1 MSYLPSFFKQYELA
15 RDAEERDV
23 KRAYAKALKKIDQE
37 NDPAGFQA
45 LRESYEHALQWL
57 QNKSMYARWEDV
69 EEETEEETEDEAE
82 AEVKDEV
89 ADNASNKS
97 IEIFAHEQPVTQES
111 DQPAS
116 LVPPPV
122 LAEQEAEPEASRL
135 LPEEGEPEPDTPDV
149 DAQPWPDA
157 EALARIKTAAQAN
170 APALPSPEIMARAVF
185 EQMRQQLLDTAGT
198 ANHAS
203 IALEAAIND
212 DRLIQVEARHLFE
225 CSMVSYLLAGW
236 HDGDGELFEAAL
248 RLFEW
253 DKDKQRLFSLDGRA
267 FILDRALTEL
277 AVYNEKSTKIKNKQL
292 ALILKARSDEFPGVD
307 YLEVN
312 LPQME
317 QMLNLFPNWL
327 SLVTKVG
334 NIRDWRKTY
343 NEMTQYRDV
352 SAASDDGQPKS
363 IGSVIGKP
371 PAPASNWL
379 MDNKAISFFLVF
391 AIIKLFSV
399 FGGALSTSNYTQYAP
414 QKPGYDHSKAA
425 GLSQHATDY
434 FLGRNGLQ
442 VNVDE
447 AIKLWTQASDKGDK
461 EASYQLGWLYFV
473 GNKVEKNATK
483 AHSWFSLAA
492 EQGKESAVVL
502 VGDDLLNGEGVAK
515 NPVEAFNW
523 YKKAADK
530 GSSIAQLK
538 LAALYEKGIGVK
550 ANKAEAVKMLT
561 LSAEQGQVGAES
573 TLGQLYWFGQFGLKK
588 DEDKAVLWLS
598 RAAQKGNGT
607 AQGLYG
613 RAYELGVG
621 GLNKQPST
629 AVEWYKKATK
639 NYNKQAKVWLQQ
651 LCDKEKLPACTS
663 AI

>member
-1 MSYLPSFFKQYELA
+1 MSYLPSFFKQYELT
-15 RDAEERDV
+15 RDADERDV

-57 QNKSMYARWEDV
+57 QNKSMYARWESV
-69 EEETEEETEDEAE
+69 EDEIEGE
-82 AEVKDEV
+82 AEVKDEA
-89 ADNASNKS
+89 ADTAAHENVK
-97 IEIFAHEQPVTQES
+97 IFTHEQPVTPVS
-111 DQPAS
+111 DQPVS
-116 LVPPPV
+116 SVPQPV
-122 LAEQEAEPEASRL
+122 LAEQEAEPATRL
-135 LPEEGEPEPDTPDV
+135 PPEVSEPEPDQPDT
-149 DAQPWPDA
+149 DIKPWPDA
-157 EALARIKTAAQAN
+157 EALARIKAAAQAN
-170 APALPSPEIMARAVF
+170 TPALPSPEAMAQAVF
-185 EQMRQQLLDTAGT
+185 EQMRQQLLDTAAT
-198 ANHAS
+198 ADHAS
-203 IALEAAIND
+203 VALEAALND
-212 DRLIQVEARHLFE
+212 ERLIQVEARHLFE
-225 CSMVSYLLAGW
+225 CSMARYLLAGW
-236 HDGDGELFEAAL
+236 HAGDGELFDAAL
-248 RLFEW
+248 RQFEW
-253 DKDKQRLFSLDGRA
+253 NKDKQRLFSLDPRA
-267 FILDRALTEL
+267 FTLDRALTEM
-277 AVYNEKSTKIKNKQL
+277 AVFDEKSKKIQNKQL
-292 ALILKARSDEFPGVD
+292 ALIRKARSDEFPGVD
-307 YLEVN
+307 YLQIN

-317 QMLNLFPNWL
+317 QMLTLFPNWM

-371 PAPASNWL
+371 PAPAPNWL
-379 MDNKAISFFLVF
+379 MDNKAISFCLLF
-391 AIIKLFSV
+391 AIIKLWSV
-399 FGGALSTSNYTQYAP
+399 FSGALSTNNYTQYTP

-492 EQGKESAVVL
+492 EQGKESALVL

-538 LAALYEKGIGVK
+538 LATLYEKGIGVK

-621 GLNKQPST
+621 GFSKQPSM
-629 AVEWYKKATK
+629 AVDWYKKATK
-639 NYNKQAKVWLQQ
+639 NYNKQAKIWLQQ

>member
-1 MSYLPSFFKQYELA
+1 MSYLPSFFNQHALA
-15 RDAEERDV
+15 READERDI

-37 NDPAGFQA
+37 NDPGGFQA

-57 QNKSMYARWEDV
+57 QNKSLYARWEDV
-69 EEETEEETEDEAE
+69 EDDIEDE
-82 AEVKDEV
+82 DET
-89 ADNASNKS
+89 ADAV
-97 IEIFAHEQPVTQES
+97 IPAQPATPVS
-111 DQPAS
+111 DQAA
-116 LVPPPV
+116 LLTPV
-122 LAEQEAEPEASRL
+122 VVEQEIEPVAKAY
-135 LPEEGEPEPDTPDV
+135 PEESEPEPDHPDSKTK
-149 DAQPWPDA
+149 PWPDA
-157 EALARIKTAAQAN
+157 EALTRIRTAAQAD
-170 APALPSPEIMARAVF
+170 APSLPSPEAVAEAVF
-185 EQMRQQLLDTAGT
+185 EQMRQQLQDTAGT
-198 ANHAS
+198 ADHAS
-203 IALEAAIND
+203 LALEAALND
-212 DRLIQVEARHLFE
+212 ARLIQVEARHLFE
-225 CSMVSYLLAGW
+225 CGMARYLLGGW
-236 HDGDGELFEAAL
+236 HDGDGELFDAAV
-248 RLFEW
+248 RQFDW
-253 DKDKQRLFSLDGRA
+253 NKDKQRLFSLDTRA

-277 AVYNEKSTKIKNKQL
+277 AVFNEKSKKIQNKQL
-292 ALILKARSDEFPGVD
+292 ALISKARSDEFPGVD

-317 QMLNLFPNWL
+317 QMMNLFPGWM
-327 SLVTKVG
+327 SLVTKVR
-334 NIRDWRKTY
+334 NIREWRKTY

-352 SAASDDGQPKS
+352 SVVLEGGQPKN

-371 PAPASNWL
+371 PASASNWL
-379 MDNKAISFFLVF
+379 FDNKAIFFCLFF
-391 AIIKLFSV
+391 ALIKVVTLFNW
-399 FGGALSTSNYTQYAP
+399 STPSSNPAQYAQ
-414 QKPGYDHSKAA
+414 QKPAYDHAKAA

-483 AHSWFSLAA
+483 AHGWFSLAA

-515 NPVEAFNW
+515 NSVEAFNW

-621 GLNKQPST
+621 GVNKQAST
-629 AVEWYKKATK
+629 AVEWYKKATQ
-639 NYNKQAKVWLQQ
+639 NYNKQAKIWLQQ